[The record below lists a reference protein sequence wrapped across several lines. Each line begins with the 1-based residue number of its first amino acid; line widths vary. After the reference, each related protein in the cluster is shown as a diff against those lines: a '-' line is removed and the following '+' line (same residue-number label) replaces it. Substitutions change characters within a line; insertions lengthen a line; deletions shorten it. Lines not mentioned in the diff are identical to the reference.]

1 MAMLINWVPLLRHS
15 HSINSQNHSSIHTRE
30 KREMEVVQ
38 VLHMNGGK
46 GETSYANNSLVQVKL
61 ITKPLPRIFSN
72 HIGTYI
78 QVVHDIPT

>member
-1 MAMLINWVPLLRHS
+1 
-15 HSINSQNHSSIHTRE
+15 
-30 KREMEVVQ
+30 MEVVQ

-61 ITKPLPRIFSN
+61 ITKTLPRIFSN

-78 QVVHDIPT
+78 QVVHDIPTNGLFRSGQCHVKKDIFYVPYIVT